1 MRRIR
6 LETLATIALCLAALP
21 ALADTAPIL
30 PLTEPEFLATAAAN
44 PAPAGADVTPFVTL
58 IRDTLAAAL
67 LAVLTAAAGWLTAQ
81 VSKWTAG
88 RINLEDLTRDLQMEQ
103 YSKAAIDK
111 AFAYAMTRVGI
122 TPEQLGDVQLK
133 SQILQYA
140 VGFLSSQYPEVVRW
154 IDKDK
159 NGVIDFVETF
169 LPKAELAAAPAAVAA
184 AVVRKTRKAR
194 TPKPAASAPVPALPA
209 P

>member
-6 LETLATIALCLAALP
+6 IETLAAIALCLTVLP

-30 PLTEPEFLATAAAN
+30 PLTEPEFLATAAAT

-88 RINLEDLTRDLQMEQ
+88 RINLQDVTRDLQMEQ

-111 AFAYAMTRVGI
+111 AFSYAFKRVGI
-122 TPEQLGDVQLK
+122 TPEQLGDVQFR

-140 VGFLSSQYPEVVRW
+140 AGFLSSQYPEVIKW

-169 LPKAELAAAPAAVAA
+169 LPSPELAAAPAAPAA
-184 AVVRKTRKAR
+184 AVARKPRKAR
-194 TPKPAASAPVPALPA
+194 TPKVSAPVPALPA

>member
-1 MRRIR
+1 MIR
-6 LETLATIALCLAALP
+6 ALTLVALVLSAIPSAAFADLAP
-21 ALADTAPIL
+21 AL
-30 PLTEPEFLATAAAN
+30 PLTESQFIAPDPVPAA
-44 PAPAGADVTPFVTL
+44 APAGADVTPFVTL

-67 LAVLTAAAGWLTAQ
+67 LAVLTAAAGWLTTQ

-111 AFAYAMTRVGI
+111 AFAYALTRVGV
-122 TPEQLGDVQLK
+122 TVEQLGDVQLR

-140 VGFLSSQYPEVVRW
+140 VGFLSSQYPEVIKW

-159 NGVIDFVETF
+159 NGVIDWVETF
-169 LPKAELAAAPAAVAA
+169 LPPAAPAGTAKPTRQRVA
-184 AVVRKTRKAR
+184 R
-194 TPKPAASAPVPALPA
+194 PASPPELPA

>member
-21 ALADTAPIL
+21 ALADTLPTL
-30 PLTEPEFLATAAAN
+30 PLTEPEFLATAAAT

-111 AFAYAMTRVGI
+111 AFAYSLTRVGI
-122 TPEQLGDVQLK
+122 TPEQLGDVQLR

-140 VGFLSSQYPEVVRW
+140 VGFLSSQYPEVIKW

-169 LPKAELAAAPAAVAA
+169 LPKELAAAPAAPAA

-194 TPKPAASAPVPALPA
+194 TPKPAAPVPALPA

>member
-1 MRRIR
+1 MIR
-6 LETLATIALCLAALP
+6 ALTLVALVLSAIPSAAFADLAP
-21 ALADTAPIL
+21 AL
-30 PLTEPEFLATAAAN
+30 PLTESQFIAPDPVPAA
-44 PAPAGADVTPFVTL
+44 APAGADVTPFVTL

-67 LAVLTAAAGWLTAQ
+67 LAVFTAAAGWLTAQ

-111 AFAYAMTRVGI
+111 AFAYALTRVGI
-122 TPEQLGDVQLK
+122 TPEQLGDVQLR

-140 VGFLSSQYPEVVRW
+140 VGFLSSQYPEVIKW

-169 LPKAELAAAPAAVAA
+169 LPKAELAAAPAAPAA

-194 TPKPAASAPVPALPA
+194 TPKPAAPAPVPALPA

>member
-30 PLTEPEFLATAAAN
+30 PLTEPEFLATAAAT

-67 LAVLTAAAGWLTAQ
+67 LAVLTAAAGWLTTQ

-111 AFAYAMTRVGI
+111 AFAYALTRVGV
-122 TPEQLGDVQLK
+122 TVEQLGDVQLR

-140 VGFLSSQYPEVVRW
+140 VGFLSSQYPEVIKW

-159 NGVIDFVETF
+159 NGVIDWVETF
-169 LPKAELAAAPAAVAA
+169 LPPAAPAGTAKPTRQRVA
-184 AVVRKTRKAR
+184 R
-194 TPKPAASAPVPALPA
+194 PASPPELPA

>member
-1 MRRIR
+1 MIR
-6 LETLATIALCLAALP
+6 ALTLVALVLSAIPSAAFADLAP
-21 ALADTAPIL
+21 AL
-30 PLTEPEFLATAAAN
+30 PLTESQFIAPDPVPAA
-44 PAPAGADVTPFVTL
+44 APAGADVTPFVTL

-169 LPKAELAAAPAAVAA
+169 LPPTAPAGTA
-184 AVVRKTRKAR
+184 
-194 TPKPAASAPVPALPA
+194 KPARQRVARLASPPELPA

>member
-1 MRRIR
+1 MIR
-6 LETLATIALCLAALP
+6 ALTLVALVLSAIPSAAFAGLVPALP
-21 ALADTAPIL
+21 M
-30 PLTEPEFLATAAAN
+30 TENQFLAPDPVPAAAT
-44 PAPAGADVTPFVTL
+44 AGADVTPFVTL
-58 IRDTLAAAL
+58 IRETLVAVL

-111 AFAYAMTRVGI
+111 SFAYAMTRIGI

-140 VGFLSSQYPEVVRW
+140 VGFLSSQYPEVIKW

-169 LPKAELAAAPAAVAA
+169 LPPAAPSGTAKPTRQRVA
-184 AVVRKTRKAR
+184 R
-194 TPKPAASAPVPALPA
+194 PASPPELPA

>member
-1 MRRIR
+1 MIR
-6 LETLATIALCLAALP
+6 ALTLVALVLSAIPSAAFADLAP
-21 ALADTAPIL
+21 AL
-30 PLTEPEFLATAAAN
+30 PLTERQFIAPDPVPAA
-44 PAPAGADVTPFVTL
+44 APAGADVTPFVTL

-88 RINLEDLTRDLQMEQ
+88 RVRLEDLTRDLQMET
-103 YSKAAIDK
+103 YARSAVDK
-111 AFAYAMTRVGI
+111 AFAYAMARVGI
-122 TPEQLGDVQLK
+122 SWESLADVQARG
-133 SQILQYA
+133 QVLQYA
-140 VGFLSSQYPEVVRW
+140 VGFLSSQYPEVIKW

-169 LPKAELAAAPAAVAA
+169 LPPTAPAGTAKPTRQRVA
-184 AVVRKTRKAR
+184 R
-194 TPKPAASAPVPALPA
+194 PASPPELPA